1 MHPHI
6 KALLRWPVQVST
18 IRLCHLR
25 SLGQTH
31 PNHQNGQFEPLIIQ
45 LFKVGNVLE
54 VLYQVGYPSAL
65 RWSIFHC
72 SSPIPQPP
80 NHARQ
85 GTKKFVAPACGCRL
99 PMKKCR
105 KPGRK
110 LIQDDPRFL
119 YAPGNHAFVIPRPLS
134 VSTGTTRTN
143 PALPEPHKFS
153 DDLPIVSEHSSTRN
167 VALDAEYPEN
177 WVWSPHYSI
186 QTFENSWKIVEKP
199 IAISDDWT
207 ATKSSIFARPKSAI
221 QLRTRIK
228 FVRNTRRRESCGS
241 LATWETHDQGA
252 PKSLSFICIAISS
265 VTLWFCW
272 FTNLRLNTGPP
283 AELRSR
289 QSKLTC

>member
-25 SLGQTH
+25 SLGQTP

-45 LFKVGNVLE
+45 LFKVGNALE
-54 VLYQVGYPSAL
+54 VLYQVDYPSAL

-105 KPGRK
+105 RK

-119 YAPGNHAFVIPRPLS
+119 YAPGNHAFVIPTPLS

-143 PALPEPHKFS
+143 PALPELLFHFIEIHLATKCNQIRKRSLTIF
-153 DDLPIVSEHSSTRN
+153 PIIC
-167 VALDAEYPEN
+167 LLFQ
-177 WVWSPHYSI
+177 SI
-186 QTFENSWKIVEKP
+186 Q
-199 IAISDDWT
+199 
-207 ATKSSIFARPKSAI
+207 
-221 QLRTRIK
+221 
-228 FVRNTRRRESCGS
+228 VREM
-241 LATWETHDQGA
+241 
-252 PKSLSFICIAISS
+252 
-265 VTLWFCW
+265 
-272 FTNLRLNTGPP
+272 
-283 AELRSR
+283 
-289 QSKLTC
+289 